1 MNRRQFIG
9 SLAACGLVRPRHAA
23 AAPFPVRWRQASPYE
38 ALTPYILPGND
49 EFAGEKTAMEIAAVL
64 RRLPQTRALPLAAD
78 FRGASPLP
86 LRYRAV
92 AADAFEAE
100 FDQAALDQAA
110 GGFEAGMREWLAA
123 LGAVRDARYFVL
135 PGDTVRYEIASAQPA
150 GLEYRVGFWKQKWT
164 GGRLV
169 EFQPLRET
177 LVKAEHPL
185 FSDVTTEL
193 FGTGQGGADQGF
205 REQLLRGIPYWR
217 ARLDS
222 ASGIDIY
229 GSNGIAVGDMDGDGR
244 DEVYVCQPGGLPNRL
259 YHLRDGKMRDIT
271 ERAGVGLLDDTSGAL
286 FLDLRNSGRQDLVVL
301 RAAGPVLFLNQ
312 GDGTFALRP
321 DAFHFRAAP
330 QGSFT
335 GMSAADYD
343 CDGRVDLYLCTY
355 TYFQSEDQ
363 YRYPVPYHDAQNG
376 PPNFQF
382 RNELTADGS
391 GTFEDVTESAGLN
404 ENNNRFSFAPAW
416 CDYDGDGWP
425 DLYVANDFGRHNL
438 YKNSGGHFQDVAR
451 PAGVEDL
458 GPGMS
463 AAWFDYDGDGRPDLY
478 VSNMWSDAGRRVTGD
493 AAFRPAQGA
502 GMREAWRRHTKG
514 NSLYRNRGDGT
525 FAEAGAAQGV
535 EMGRWAWSADAHDFD
550 NDGSPEIY
558 VTCGMLTGPDEIDL
572 MSFFWRQVVAKSP
585 TVAERSDAYEN
596 GWNAINQFIRE
607 DYSWNGREPNVFYAR
622 RGDSEAGNGRYFDF
636 SGVSGLDCALD
647 SRAFAVTDLDGDGNL
662 DLLLKSRLGPQVKA
676 FRNEC
681 GTGRK
686 SIAIR
691 LTGTRSN
698 RDAIG
703 ARVEVD
709 GVVKFL
715 HAGSG
720 YVSQNTKVLHCGLG
734 QAAEASL
741 VRILWPSGTR
751 QEFHSLAAGFRYDI
765 TEGSA
770 EIRKQA
776 FAARAASAAAKAAAA
791 LAADKLVA
799 DNQPRT
805 HDTWLLEPVPLPDKR
820 KGPGLLYIGDG
831 GRPGL
836 TANVDVVDL
845 TREKAEVAAGYAL
858 FRRYLLDWRTGLG
871 LPLVLLIDE
880 ASRAHKLYA
889 APPDA
894 ATLAA
899 DLTRMREANRQTLA
913 LPFAGDYVSLPRRN
927 YFKLGAAFYWAGYPE
942 QALPYLEEVV
952 RQAPANDKALNAI
965 GQIHLDAGRLPQARS
980 FLERAVAANPRLG
993 EAWNNLGGV
1002 ESGAGNLQAALQHY
1016 QRASELLPKSAYPL
1030 VNAGEVQAQLG
1041 DAEAAGKLFRRAMEV
1056 DPKNAEA
1063 PNQLGL
1069 LAGREHRNNEARDWF
1084 QRAITLQ
1091 RDHAGA
1097 INNLGVLYVQ
1107 MGLANDA
1114 IAAFEYGIRMA
1125 PRDELMYMNLG
1136 RVYVTQGDRA
1146 KAREVMLRLLKQQPD
1161 SVAAAK
1167 ALRELEVR

>member
-1 MNRRQFIG
+1 MTRRQFIG
-9 SLAACGLVRPRHAA
+9 SLAACGLAWPRHIA
-23 AAPFPVRWRQASPYE
+23 AAPFPVRLRKASPYE
-38 ALTPYILPGND
+38 PLVPYILPGND
-49 EFAGEKTAMEIAAVL
+49 EFAGEKTAMEIVSAL
-64 RRLPQTRALPLAAD
+64 SQLIETRALPLAAD
-78 FRGASPLP
+78 FRGASPSP
-86 LRYRAV
+86 VRYRAV

-100 FDQAALDQAA
+100 FDQAA
-110 GGFEAGMREWLAA
+110 GGFEAGLRAWLAS
-123 LGAVRDARYFVL
+123 LGTVRNARYLVL
-135 PGDTVRYEIASAQPA
+135 PGDTVRYEIESAQPA
-150 GLEYRVGFWKQKWT
+150 GLEYRVGFWRQKWT
-164 GGRLV
+164 DGRLA
-169 EFQPLRET
+169 EFQPVRET
-177 LVKAEHPL
+177 LVKAQRPL
-185 FSDVTTEL
+185 FSDVTGEL
-193 FGTGQGGADQGF
+193 WGADQGF
-205 REQLLRGIPYWR
+205 REQLMRGTPYWR
-217 ARLDS
+217 ARLDL

-229 GSNGIAVGDMDGDGR
+229 GSNGIAVGDIDGDGR

-259 YHLRDGKMRDIT
+259 YQLRGAEMQDIT
-271 ERAGVGLLDDTSGAL
+271 ERAGVGLLDDTSCAL

-312 GDGTFALRP
+312 GDGTFALRH
-321 DAFHFRAAP
+321 DAFQFHGAL

-343 CDGRVDLYLCTY
+343 RDGRIDLYLCTY

-376 PPNFQF
+376 PPNFLF
-382 RNELTADGS
+382 RNRLAADGS
-391 GTFEDVTESAGLN
+391 GTFEDVTEATGLN

-438 YKNSGGHFQDVAR
+438 YKNSGGRFQDVAR
-451 PAGVEDL
+451 QAGVEDL

-478 VSNMWSDAGRRVTGD
+478 VSNMWSDAGQRVAGD
-493 AAFRPAQGA
+493 AAFRPASDA
-502 GMREAWRRHTKG
+502 GLREAYRRHTKG

-525 FAEAGAAQGV
+525 FAETGAEQGV

-558 VTCGMLTGPDEIDL
+558 IASGMLTGPEETDL

-622 RGDSEAGNGRYFDF
+622 RSGRYFDF

-647 SRAFAVTDLDGDGNL
+647 SRAFAVTDLDGDGSL

-681 GTGRK
+681 GTGR
-686 SIAIR
+686 SAIAIR
-691 LTGTRSN
+691 LTGTKSN

-709 GVVKFL
+709 GAAKFL
-715 HAGSG
+715 QAGSA
-720 YVSQNTKVLHCGLG
+720 YVSQNTKVLHFGLG
-734 QAAEASL
+734 SAAEASHL
-741 VRILWPSGTR
+741 RIQWPSGAQ
-751 QEFHSLAAGFRYDI
+751 QEFHGLAASFRYEI

-770 EIRKQA
+770 DIRKQP
-776 FAARAASAAAKAAAA
+776 FAARGPSPSARPAAA
-791 LAADKLVA
+791 LVA

-805 HDTWLLEPVPLPDKR
+805 HDTWLLEPVPLPDRR

-831 GRPGL
+831 SRPNL
-836 TANVDVVDL
+836 AENIEVVDL
-845 TREKAEVAAGYAL
+845 TREKADVAAGYAL
-858 FRRYLLDWRTGLG
+858 FRRFLLDWRPALV
-871 LPLVLLIDE
+871 LPLVLLIDD
-880 ASRAHKLYA
+880 ASRVHKLYA
-889 APPDA
+889 AAPDA

-899 DLTRMREANRQTLA
+899 DLMRMREANRQTLA
-913 LPFAGDYVSLPRRN
+913 LPFAGDYVGLPRRN

-952 RQAPANDKALNAI
+952 RQTPANDKALNAI
-965 GQIHLDAGRLPQARS
+965 GQIHLDAGRLPQARA
-980 FLERAVAANPRLG
+980 FVERAVAANPRLG

-1002 ESGAGNLQAALQHY
+1002 ESAAGNLQAALQHY
-1016 QRASELLPKSAYPL
+1016 QRAAELLPKSAYPL
-1030 VNAGEVQAQLG
+1030 VNAGEVEVQLG
-1041 DAEAAGKLFRRAMEV
+1041 DSGAARNFFRRAMEV
-1056 DPKNAEA
+1056 DPKDSEA

-1069 LAGREHRNNEARDWF
+1069 LAGREHRNSEAKEWF
-1084 QRAITLQ
+1084 QRAITLK
-1091 RDHAGA
+1091 RDHTGA

-1107 MGLANDA
+1107 MGQANDA
-1114 IAAFEYGIRMA
+1114 IAAFEYGIGIA
-1125 PRDELMYMNLG
+1125 PQDELLYMNLG
-1136 RVYVTQGDRA
+1136 RVYVTLGDRA
-1146 KAREVMLRLLKQQPD
+1146 KAREVMLRLLQQQPD
-1161 SVAAAK
+1161 NATAVK
-1167 ALRELEVR
+1167 AMRELEVR